1 MKVFWIEQSEPYFR
15 NIEVW
20 MYKVMDFRRKKI
32 IASIF
37 LALFMFFSC
46 NSVFAITEQTV
57 RIKDITHVKG
67 IRENQVVGYGLVVG
81 LQNTGDNSRHTQ
93 MTSQQM
99 LQALGTV
106 IDQSNYIQKGTSA
119 AVIVTA
125 NIPPFAKEGDKID
138 VTVSA
143 MADAKSLTGG
153 VLVQTQLRAP
163 NGEVVAV
170 AQGPVSTGGIRA
182 SGGGASASK
191 GVTTTGRVPNG
202 AIIERD
208 ILSVIGDETTLTLL
222 LDKADYTMASRVAK
236 TISTRVASAKAT
248 DGGSIVVNI
257 PQRYRND
264 RVTFL
269 SIIENQ
275 IVGAVSEKARVVVN
289 ERTGTIVMGGNTKL
303 LPAAVAH
310 GGITVT
316 IQVETEVSQPQ
327 PFAQGDTTV
336 VQNGAVQITEHEGS
350 LIEMEANSN
359 LSDLVNALN
368 NIGVTPMD
376 LIAILQALAKA
387 GSLQAELEII

>member
-1 MKVFWIEQSEPYFR
+1 
-15 NIEVW
+15 
-20 MYKVMDFRRKKI
+20 MYRGMNNQFKKI
-32 IASIF
+32 FAS
-37 LALFMFFSC
+37 LLLVLFTMFFC
-46 NSVFAITEQTV
+46 NSAFAIVEQKV

-67 IRENQVVGYGLVVG
+67 VRENQVVGYGLVVG

-125 NIPPFAKEGDKID
+125 TIPPFAKEGDKID

-163 NGEVVAV
+163 NGEIVAV
-170 AQGPVSTGGIRA
+170 AQGPVSTGGISA
-182 SGGGASASK
+182 SGGGASSSK

-208 ILSVIGDETTLTLL
+208 ILSNIGDDTSLTLL

-236 TISTRVASAKAT
+236 TISTRVASAKAV
-248 DGGSIVVNI
+248 DGGAVLVNI
-257 PQRYRND
+257 PQKYRND

-275 IVGAVSEKARVVVN
+275 IVGAVSDKAKVVVN
-289 ERTGTIVMGGNTKL
+289 ERTGTIVIGGNTRL

-327 PFAQGDTTV
+327 PFAQGDTQV
-336 VQNGAVQITEHEGS
+336 IQNGAVQITEREGS
-350 LIEMEANSN
+350 LIEMSANSS

-368 NIGVTPMD
+368 NIGVTPTD
-376 LIAILQALAKA
+376 LIAILQALATA

>member
-1 MKVFWIEQSEPYFR
+1 MKKRLITTIV
-15 NIEVW
+15 
-20 MYKVMDFRRKKI
+20 
-32 IASIF
+32 
-37 LALFMFFSC
+37 LALCFIQMQ
-46 NSVFAITEQTV
+46 VFAIVEQTL

-125 NIPPFAKEGDKID
+125 TIPPFAKEGDKID

-143 MADAKSLTGG
+143 MADAKSLNGG
-153 VLVQTQLRAP
+153 VLVQTQLRAA

-170 AQGPVSTGGIRA
+170 AQGPVTVGGIRA
-182 SGGGASASK
+182 GGGGAAASK

-202 AIIERD
+202 AIVERD
-208 ILSVIGDETTLTLL
+208 ILSTIGDETSITLL
-222 LDKADYTMASRVAK
+222 LDKADYTMASRIAK
-236 TISTRVASAKAT
+236 TITTRLSNARAV
-248 DGGSIVVNI
+248 DGGAVEVTI

-269 SIIENQ
+269 SLIENQ
-275 IVGAVSEKARVVVN
+275 IVGAVSEKAKVVVN
-289 ERTGTIVMGGNTKL
+289 ERTGTIVIGGNTKL
-303 LPAAVAH
+303 MPAAVAH

-316 IQVETEVSQPQ
+316 ILAQNEVVQPNPMAGGETALEQNVQVEIVEQQ
-327 PFAQGDTTV
+327 A
-336 VQNGAVQITEHEGS
+336 S
-350 LIEMEANSN
+350 LVEMKANSN
-359 LSDLVNALN
+359 LSDLVSALN

-376 LIAILQALAKA
+376 LISILQALSSA
-387 GSLQAELEII
+387 GSLQAELEVI

>member
-1 MKVFWIEQSEPYFR
+1 
-15 NIEVW
+15 
-20 MYKVMDFRRKKI
+20 MYRGMNNQFKKI
-32 IASIF
+32 FAS
-37 LALFMFFSC
+37 LLLVLFTMFFC
-46 NSVFAITEQTV
+46 NSAFAIVEQKV

-67 IRENQVVGYGLVVG
+67 VRETQVVGYGLVVG

-125 NIPPFAKEGDKID
+125 TIPPFAKEGDKID

-163 NGEVVAV
+163 NGEIVAV
-170 AQGPVSTGGIRA
+170 AQGPVSTGGISA
-182 SGGGASASK
+182 SGGGASSSK

-208 ILSVIGDETTLTLL
+208 ILSNIGDDTSLTLL

-236 TISTRVASAKAT
+236 TISTRVASAKAV
-248 DGGSIVVNI
+248 DGGAVLVNI
-257 PQRYRND
+257 PQKYRND

-275 IVGAVSEKARVVVN
+275 IVGAVSDKAKVVVN
-289 ERTGTIVMGGNTKL
+289 ERTGTIVIGGNTRL

-327 PFAQGDTTV
+327 PFAQGDTQV
-336 VQNGAVQITEHEGS
+336 IQNGAVQITEREGS
-350 LIEMEANSN
+350 LIEMSANSS

-368 NIGVTPMD
+368 NIGVTPTD
-376 LIAILQALAKA
+376 LIAILQALATA

>member
-1 MKVFWIEQSEPYFR
+1 M
-15 NIEVW
+15 
-20 MYKVMDFRRKKI
+20 RKKLNI
-32 IASIF
+32 ISIIF
-37 LALFMFFSC
+37 LSLMLL
-46 NSVFAITEQTV
+46 ITEALAISEQTL

-99 LQALGTV
+99 LSALGTI

-125 NIPPFAKEGDKID
+125 TIPPFAKEGDKID

-163 NGEVVAV
+163 NGEVIAV
-170 AQGPVSTGGIRA
+170 AQGPVSVGGIKA
-182 SGGGASASK
+182 SQGGSSSSK

-202 AIIERD
+202 GIIERD
-208 ILSVIGDETTLTLL
+208 ILSTIGDETTLTLL
-222 LDKADYTMASRVAK
+222 LDKADYTMASRISK
-236 TISTRVASAKAT
+236 TITTRVAPAKAL
-248 DGGSIVVNI
+248 DGGAVQVTI
-257 PQRYRND
+257 PQKYRND

-275 IVGAVSEKARVVVN
+275 IVGAVSQKAKVIVN
-289 ERTGTIVMGGNTKL
+289 ERTGTIVVGGNTKL
-303 LPAAVAH
+303 MPAAVAH

-316 IQVETEVSQPQ
+316 IQVNNE
-327 PFAQGDTTV
+327 V
-336 VQNGAVQITEHEGS
+336 VQPNAFAGGQTALQQNAAIQISEKQGS
-350 LIEMEANSN
+350 LIQMEANSS
-359 LSDLVNALN
+359 LSDLVGALN
-368 NIGVTPMD
+368 DIGVTPLD
-376 LIAILQALAKA
+376 LIAILQALASA
-387 GSLQAELEII
+387 GSLQAELEVI

>member
-1 MKVFWIEQSEPYFR
+1 MKI
-15 NIEVW
+15 
-20 MYKVMDFRRKKI
+20 KKTKTFI
-32 IASIF
+32 IALC
-37 LALFMFFSC
+37 LALLTAPIW
-46 NSVFAITEQTV
+46 AISEQTV

-67 IRENQVVGYGLVVG
+67 IRDNQVVGYGLVVG

-125 NIPPFAKEGDKID
+125 NVPPFAKEGDKID

-163 NGEVVAV
+163 NGEVVAI
-170 AQGPVSTGGIRA
+170 AQGPVTVGGISA
-182 SGGGASASK
+182 SGGGSSASK
-191 GVTTTGRVPNG
+191 GVTTTARVPNG

-208 ILSVIGDETTLTLL
+208 ILSNIGDETTLTLL
-222 LDKADYTMASRVAK
+222 LDKADYTMASRVSK
-236 TISTRVASAKAT
+236 TIASRVAPAKAI
-248 DGGSIVVNI
+248 DGGAVEITI
-257 PQRYRND
+257 PQKYQND

-275 IVGAVSEKARVVVN
+275 IVGAVSDKAKVVVN
-289 ERTGTIVMGGNTKL
+289 ERTGTIVIGGNTKL

-316 IQVETEVSQPQ
+316 IRAENEISQPM
-327 PFAQGDTTV
+327 PFTQGQTGV
-336 VQNGAVQITEHEGS
+336 VQNAQIEITEKQGS
-350 LIEMEANSN
+350 LIQMDANSS
-359 LSDLVNALN
+359 LSELVSALN

-376 LIAILQALAKA
+376 LIAILQALSTA
-387 GSLQAELEII
+387 GSLQAELEVI

>member
-1 MKVFWIEQSEPYFR
+1 MI
-15 NIEVW
+15 N
-20 MYKVMDFRRKKI
+20 KKFFTGLLI
-32 IASIF
+32 
-37 LALFMFFSC
+37 ALFISFSL
-46 NSVFAITEQTV
+46 SSTYAITEQYV

-67 IRENQVVGYGLVVG
+67 VRENQVVGYGLVVG

-99 LQALGTV
+99 LQSLGTV

-163 NGEVVAV
+163 NGEIIAV

-208 ILSVIGDETTLTLL
+208 ILSNIGDETSLTLI

-236 TISTRVASAKAT
+236 TISTKLASAKAV
-248 DGGSIVVNI
+248 DGGSVVVNI
-257 PQRYRND
+257 PQKYKND
-264 RVTFL
+264 
-269 SIIENQ
+269 
-275 IVGAVSEKARVVVN
+275 
-289 ERTGTIVMGGNTKL
+289 
-303 LPAAVAH
+303 
-310 GGITVT
+310 
-316 IQVETEVSQPQ
+316 
-327 PFAQGDTTV
+327 
-336 VQNGAVQITEHEGS
+336 
-350 LIEMEANSN
+350 
-359 LSDLVNALN
+359 
-368 NIGVTPMD
+368 
-376 LIAILQALAKA
+376 
-387 GSLQAELEII
+387 

>member
-1 MKVFWIEQSEPYFR
+1 MK
-15 NIEVW
+15 
-20 MYKVMDFRRKKI
+20 KKI
-32 IASIF
+32 TTILIILTFIF
-37 LALFMFFSC
+37 L
-46 NSVFAITEQTV
+46 NSPIWAISEQTV
-57 RIKDITHVKG
+57 RIKDITHIKG
-67 IRENQVVGYGLVVG
+67 VRENQVVGYGLVVG

-163 NGEVVAV
+163 NGEIVAV
-170 AQGPVSTGGIRA
+170 AQGPVSTGGTSA
-182 SGGGASASK
+182 SGGGSSSSK

-202 AIIERD
+202 AIMERD
-208 ILSVIGDETTLTLL
+208 ILSSIGDESSLTLL
-222 LDKADYTMASRVAK
+222 LDKADYTMAARIAK
-236 TISTRVASAKAT
+236 TISSRISSAKAV
-248 DGGSIVVNI
+248 DGGAVVVNI
-257 PQRYRND
+257 PQRYQND

-269 SIIENQ
+269 SLIENQ
-275 IVGAVSEKARVVVN
+275 IVGAVSEKAKVIVN
-289 ERTGTIVMGGNTKL
+289 ERTGTIVIGGNTKL
-303 LPAAVAH
+303 MPAAVAH

-316 IQVETEVSQPQ
+316 IQVENDVIQPNMMAGGETALQ
-327 PFAQGDTTV
+327 
-336 VQNGAVQITEHEGS
+336 QNAAIQITEKEGS
-350 LIEMEANSN
+350 LIQMEANSN

-368 NIGVTPMD
+368 NIGVKPSD
-376 LIAILQALAKA
+376 LISILQALATA
-387 GSLQAELEII
+387 GALQAELEVI

>member
-1 MKVFWIEQSEPYFR
+1 MGKKMTI
-15 NIEVW
+15 
-20 MYKVMDFRRKKI
+20 KKI
-32 IASIF
+32 FTITILILSMF
-37 LALFMFFSC
+37 LFSV
-46 NSVFAITEQTV
+46 SQVQAISEQTL

-99 LQALGTV
+99 LLTLGTV

-143 MADAKSLTGG
+143 MADAKSLAGG

-163 NGEVVAV
+163 NGEIVAM
-170 AQGPVSTGGIRA
+170 AQGPVTVGGIKA
-182 SGGGASASK
+182 SAGGSSASK
-191 GVTTTGRVPNG
+191 GITTTGRVPNG

-208 ILSVIGDETTLTLL
+208 ILSTIGDETSLTLI
-222 LDKADYTMASRVAK
+222 LDKADYTMASRISK
-236 TISTRVASAKAT
+236 TISTRLAPARAL
-248 DGGSIVVNI
+248 DGGAVEITI
-257 PQRYRND
+257 PVKYRND

-269 SIIENQ
+269 SLIENQ
-275 IVGAVSEKARVVVN
+275 IVGAVSEKAKVIVN
-289 ERTGTIVMGGNTKL
+289 ERTGTVVIGGNTKL
-303 LPAAVAH
+303 MPAAVAH

-316 IQVETEVSQPQ
+316 IRMENEISQPN
-327 PFAQGDTTV
+327 PFAMGQTAAI
-336 VQNGAVQITEHEGS
+336 QNAQIQIDEKQAS
-350 LIEMEANSN
+350 LVEMSANTN
-359 LSDLVNALN
+359 LSDLVSALN

-376 LIAILQALAKA
+376 LIAILQALSQA
-387 GSLQAELEII
+387 GSLQAELEVI

>member
-1 MKVFWIEQSEPYFR
+1 MKIQ
-15 NIEVW
+15 
-20 MYKVMDFRRKKI
+20 KTKTLI
-32 IASIF
+32 ITLC
-37 LALFMFFSC
+37 LALLSAPIW
-46 NSVFAITEQTV
+46 AISEQTV

-67 IRENQVVGYGLVVG
+67 IRDNQVVGYGLVVG

-125 NIPPFAKEGDKID
+125 NVPPFAKEGDKID

-163 NGEVVAV
+163 NGEVVAI
-170 AQGPVSTGGIRA
+170 AQGPVTVGGISA
-182 SGGGASASK
+182 SGGGSSASK
-191 GVTTTGRVPNG
+191 GVTTTARVPNG

-208 ILSVIGDETTLTLL
+208 ILSNIGDETTLTLL
-222 LDKADYTMASRVAK
+222 LDKADYTMASRVSK
-236 TISTRVASAKAT
+236 TIASRVAPARAI
-248 DGGSIVVNI
+248 DGGAVEITI
-257 PQRYRND
+257 PQKYQND

-275 IVGAVSEKARVVVN
+275 IVGAVSDKAKVVVN
-289 ERTGTIVMGGNTKL
+289 ERTGTIVIGGNTKL

-316 IQVETEVSQPQ
+316 IRAENEISQPM
-327 PFAQGDTTV
+327 PFTQGQTGV
-336 VQNGAVQITEHEGS
+336 VQNAQIEITEKQGS
-350 LIEMEANSN
+350 LIQMDANSS
-359 LSDLVNALN
+359 LSELVSALN

-376 LIAILQALAKA
+376 LIAILQALSTA
-387 GSLQAELEII
+387 GSLQAELEVI

>member
-1 MKVFWIEQSEPYFR
+1 MF
-15 NIEVW
+15 
-20 MYKVMDFRRKKI
+20 KKQIALI
-32 IASIF
+32 I
-37 LALFMFFSC
+37 LMALIIPFS
-46 NSVFAITEQTV
+46 SVFALSEQTL

-99 LQALGTV
+99 LLSLGTV

-125 NIPPFAKEGDKID
+125 TVPPFAKEGDKID

-143 MADAKSLTGG
+143 MADAKSLSGG

-163 NGEVVAV
+163 NGEVVAI
-170 AQGPVSTGGIRA
+170 AQGPLTVGGIKA
-182 SGGGASASK
+182 SSGGASSSK

-208 ILSVIGDETTLTLL
+208 IQTTIGDDTSLTLL
-222 LDKADYTMASRVAK
+222 LDKADYTMASRIAK
-236 TISTRVASAKAT
+236 TISTRLAPSRAL
-248 DGGSIVVNI
+248 DGGAVSVTI
-257 PQRYRND
+257 PQKYRND

-269 SIIENQ
+269 SLIENQ
-275 IVGAVSEKARVVVN
+275 IVGATSSKAKVVVN
-289 ERTGTIVMGGNTKL
+289 ERTGTIVIGGNTKL
-303 LPAAVAH
+303 MPAAVAH

-316 IQVETEVSQPQ
+316 IRVENEVVQPN
-327 PFAQGDTTV
+327 PLAQGNTALQ
-336 VQNGAVQITEHEGS
+336 QNAQIQIDEKQGS
-350 LIEMEANSN
+350 LVQMDANSN
-359 LSDLVNALN
+359 LSDLVSALN

-376 LIAILQALAKA
+376 LIAILQALSQA
-387 GSLQAELEII
+387 GSLEAELEVI